1 MNANNYP
8 VSRPTDVWGQIL
20 GGIFGGG
27 RRSNGRRGGGGG
39 GGGYPPARGTARDD
53 YQLADRY
60 LSELASNTGG
70 REYHADSLQNM
81 STAFANV
88 AEELRRQYSIGY
100 YPKRPPQPGQR
111 RQIKVR
117 ARQPNLA
124 VRARDSYIF
133 NPSGGANMV
142 DNSTRNPPVSKKLK
156 DQTY

>member
-1 MNANNYP
+1 MNVGNFP
-8 VSRPTDVWGQIL
+8 VGRPGDIWGQIL

-27 RRSNGRRGGGGG
+27 RRGGGGG
-39 GGGYPPARGTARDD
+39 SYPRGRGTARDD
-53 YQLADRY
+53 YELANRY
-60 LSELASNTGG
+60 LLELANSTGG

-81 STAFANV
+81 SYAFANV

-133 NPSGGANMV
+133 NPSGAATIV
-142 DNSTRNPPVSKKLK
+142 DNSTRSNPPVLK
-156 DQTY
+156 DN